1 MILVLIFGAAICVA
15 VTYISMRYDKFGP
28 ALLAG
33 LAAGTLFFFVLFFV
47 MEKYP
52 SAMLQTVA
60 PSALSPTAVPAQP
73 GVPAVPAQPG
83 VPTAVPAQPAPLS

>member
-1 MILVLIFGAAICVA
+1 MMLVLIFGVAICAAI
-15 VTYISMRYDKFGP
+15 TYISMRYDKFGP

-33 LAAGTLFFFVLFFV
+33 LAAGTLFFFVFFFV

-73 GVPAVPAQPG
+73 GVP
-83 VPTAVPAQPAPLS
+83 TAVPAQPAPLS